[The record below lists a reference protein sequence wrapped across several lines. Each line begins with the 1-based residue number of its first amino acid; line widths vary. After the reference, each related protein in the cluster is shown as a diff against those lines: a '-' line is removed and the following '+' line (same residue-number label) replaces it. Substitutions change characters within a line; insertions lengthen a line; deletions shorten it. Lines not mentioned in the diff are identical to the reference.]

1 MYFTRQMAGFVENG
15 LGLAK
20 PINSKGAPE
29 MEGNKAAAASGQANG
44 RRVLGDIGNVVS
56 AMPQRNPHAVGSK
69 NFVSSNRPVTR
80 NYVATFANN
89 PHFVQDSQHLDGPD
103 EKHQKALS
111 STRNNNDQMAHEV
124 EDSVEVDME
133 DQMTSELTG
142 PSVVQT
148 EECCEVEMEDSVD
161 PMSDIDEADAG
172 DPMAVSEYV
181 QDIYSLYKTREN
193 LSCVPQD
200 YMSQQLDINER
211 MRAILIDWLIEV
223 HMKFELMDETL
234 FLTVNIIDRYLSRHR
249 VMRKHLQLVGVTAML
264 LACKYE
270 EVSVPVVDD
279 FVLISDNAYTK
290 EEVLQMEKL
299 ILSTLQFNMTVPTPY
314 VFMKRFLKLTQ
325 SDEETD
331 RLSFFF
337 MELCLVEYAML
348 RYQPSMLAAA
358 AVYTAHCTLGR
369 TPCWNG
375 SIELHSSYSES
386 QLWECA
392 KMMVNYHQ
400 KAGEGKL
407 TCVHRKYSASKY
419 DRVAKI
425 EPALFIR
432 DMVL

>member
-1 MYFTRQMAGFVENG
+1 MAGFVENG
-15 LGLAK
+15 PGLAK
-20 PINSKGAPE
+20 PTTIKGHPE
-29 MEGNKAAAASGQANG
+29 MEGNKATQANG

-56 AMPQRNPHAVGSK
+56 AIPPRNPHAVGSK
-69 NFVSSNRPVTR
+69 NFVPSNRPVTR
-80 NYVATFANN
+80 NYVATLANN
-89 PHFVQDSQHLDGPD
+89 PHLVQDSQHLDGPN
-103 EKHQKALS
+103 ENLWVGAKHQRTLS
-111 STRNNNDQMAHEV
+111 STGNNNDQMEH
-124 EDSVEVDME
+124 EVDME
-133 DQMTSELTG
+133 DQLTSELTG
-142 PSVVQT
+142 SSVVQT
-148 EECCEVEMEDSVD
+148 ECLQCQECCEVEMEDSVD

-181 QDIYSLYKTREN
+181 QDIYSLYKIREN
-193 LSCVPQD
+193 LSSVPQD
-200 YMSQQLDINER
+200 YMSQQSDINER

-234 FLTVNIIDRYLSRHR
+234 FLTVNIIDRYLSRQR

-299 ILSTLQFNMTVPTPY
+299 ILSTLHFNMTVPTPY
-314 VFMKRFLKLTQ
+314 VFMKRFLKVAQ
-325 SDEETD
+325 SDEETE

-337 MELCLVEYAML
+337 MELCLVEYATL

-358 AVYTAHCTLGR
+358 AVYTAQCTLKR
-369 TPCWNG
+369 IPCWNG
-375 SIELHSSYSES
+375 SIEWHSSYSES

-392 KMMVNYHQ
+392 KMMVQYHQ

-407 TCVHRKYSASKY
+407 TCVHRKYSATKY